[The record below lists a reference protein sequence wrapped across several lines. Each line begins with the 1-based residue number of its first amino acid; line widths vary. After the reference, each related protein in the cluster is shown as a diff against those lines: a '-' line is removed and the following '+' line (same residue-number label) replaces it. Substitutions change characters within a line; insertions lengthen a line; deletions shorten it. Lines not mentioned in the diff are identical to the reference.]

1 MRMRA
6 EGLRP
11 GTGEPWSLTLL
22 WARRKPSL
30 RPSTKCRAARTAPA
44 IRTAA
49 PATSNLHTNPRGFP
63 YLPQMPVPV
72 SVTHRVG
79 KGLQAAVTAEL
90 ATDGP
95 FARLQAGKA
104 GGTEQMS
111 GGQGEGSSTATTMEV
126 EESKATTP
134 LDVPSTT
141 LSEGPA
147 VTVSGLSFSY
157 PGLGGCRSPPP
168 PPTRSHAPAH
178 PRKYMHRS
186 PPPPPHPAPQAYLPP
201 PLHMLA
207 CMSNPHPPLIMQ
219 VPTNP
224 TIQSNPIQHHPP
236 CTYPSLHPPT
246 HPPTQARAPLL
257 THAPGSPG
265 CRRAACYQQ
274 ATHDQRHVVQPAAR
288 IPLPTARLQ
297 RGRKNHL
304 PQNPGREAHGG

>member
-168 PPTRSHAPAH
+168 STHSITCTRPPSQVHAPITS
-178 PRKYMHRS
+178 PT
-186 PPPPPHPAPQAYLPP
+186 PPPSPASISASP
-201 PLHMLA
+201 
-207 CMSNPHPPLIMQ
+207 
-219 VPTNP
+219 
-224 TIQSNPIQHHPP
+224 
-236 CTYPSLHPPT
+236 
-246 HPPTQARAPLL
+246 L
-257 THAPGSPG
+257 THAGL
-265 CRRAACYQQ
+265 
-274 ATHDQRHVVQPAAR
+274 H
-288 IPLPTARLQ
+288 
-297 RGRKNHL
+297 
-304 PQNPGREAHGG
+304 E